1 MTVREMF
8 VANENTEAKKSNTK
22 LNAILYTITTALWLF
37 SAGIV
42 LYGSM
47 TVGSKLSWNF
57 WTDIAIAVV
66 FGSIAVEKIIA
77 YNKEKKA
84 SDKDMV
90 VA

>member
-1 MTVREMF
+1 MTNVVTVNDKMERNM
-8 VANENTEAKKSNTK
+8 SNSK
-22 LNAILYTITTALWLF
+22 LCAIIYPITTVLWLF

-47 TVGSKLSWNF
+47 TLGSKLSWNF

-77 YNKEKKA
+77 YNKEKKVA
-84 SDKDMV
+84 DKN
-90 VA
+90 VAVA

>member
-1 MTVREMF
+1 MTNVVTVNDKMERNM
-8 VANENTEAKKSNTK
+8 SNSK
-22 LNAILYTITTALWLF
+22 LCAIIYPITTALWLF

-66 FGSIAVEKIIA
+66 FGSIAVEKNIA
-77 YNKEKKA
+77 YNKERKA

-90 VA
+90 VV

>member
-1 MTVREMF
+1 MTNVVTVNGKMERNM
-8 VANENTEAKKSNTK
+8 SNSK
-22 LNAILYTITTALWLF
+22 LCAIIYPITTALWLF

-77 YNKEKKA
+77 YNKEKKVA
-84 SDKDMV
+84 DKN
-90 VA
+90 VAVA

>member
-1 MTVREMF
+1 
-8 VANENTEAKKSNTK
+8 
-22 LNAILYTITTALWLF
+22 
-37 SAGIV
+37 
-42 LYGSM
+42 M

-84 SDKDMV
+84 ADKDMV

>member
-1 MTVREMF
+1 
-8 VANENTEAKKSNTK
+8 
-22 LNAILYTITTALWLF
+22 
-37 SAGIV
+37 
-42 LYGSM
+42 M

>member
-1 MTVREMF
+1 MTNV
-8 VANENTEAKKSNTK
+8 VSVNDKKERYMSNSK
-22 LNAILYTITTALWLF
+22 LCAIIYPITTALWLF